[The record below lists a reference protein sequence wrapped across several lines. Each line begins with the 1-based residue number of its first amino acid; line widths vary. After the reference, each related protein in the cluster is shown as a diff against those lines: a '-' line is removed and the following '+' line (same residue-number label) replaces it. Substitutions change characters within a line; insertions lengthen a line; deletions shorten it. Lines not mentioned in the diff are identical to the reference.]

1 MLGVNYYQVSA
12 EAVSG
17 RLRDVLSGM
26 PEVRVAVL
34 FGSVLRRASVRD
46 LDVGVFL
53 DPEPDLKRF
62 IAMANTLEDA
72 LGMPVDVVPLEK
84 APPKLRL
91 KALLKGVR
99 LVVRDSKL
107 YAFQLSEALSEAM
120 DVDLKLRENR
130 RSKPVR

>member
-1 MLGVNYYQVSA
+1 
-12 EAVSG
+12 
-17 RLRDVLSGM
+17 
-26 PEVRVAVL
+26 VRVAVL

-72 LGMPVDVVPLEK
+72 LGMPVDVVPLER

-91 KALLKGVR
+91 KALLRGVR
-99 LVVRDSKL
+99 LVVRDSRL
-107 YAFQLSEALSEAM
+107 YAFKLSEALSEAM